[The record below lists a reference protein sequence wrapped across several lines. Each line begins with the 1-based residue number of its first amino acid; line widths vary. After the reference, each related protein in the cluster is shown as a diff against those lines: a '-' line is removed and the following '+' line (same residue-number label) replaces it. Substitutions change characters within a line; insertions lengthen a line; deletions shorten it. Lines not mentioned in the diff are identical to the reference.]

1 MTDPAERLQEHADEY
16 RRDADDDRPLAAY
29 SMLLAIYVVFV
40 AVLAY
45 LGRNRL
51 PERLHASDLGL
62 GIVATFIATRT
73 ISKDAIA
80 SPLRMAFTR
89 YEGVS
94 GPAELHEEVRGTGWR
109 HAVGELL
116 TCPFCLSQWTATSL
130 VAGMIVAP
138 RFTRTAMSVLTIVG
152 ASDFL
157 QLAYTRAQHLAE
169 GS

>member
-1 MTDPAERLQEHADEY
+1 MTDPAERLQHHADEY

-29 SMLLAIYVVFV
+29 SVLLAIYATFV
-40 AVLAY
+40 AVLAVI
-45 LGRNRL
+45 GRKRL
-51 PERLHASDLGL
+51 PERIHPSDLAL
-62 GIVATFIATRT
+62 GVVATFIATRT

-116 TCPFCLSQWTATSL
+116 TCPYCLSQWTATTL
-130 VAGMIVAP
+130 VAGLVVAP
-138 RFTRTAMSVLTIVG
+138 RFTRAAMSVLTMVG
-152 ASDFL
+152 AADFL

-169 GS
+169 A